1 MPLLLELIAYSRPVT
16 IKILLLRSML
26 GPTTVQT
33 PPRGLKPRA
42 PVPLGKPLALQ
53 QRRRVSGKP
62 RAQPQERE
70 QNSRLALKARGELC
84 VCELVDALDI
94 SQSSLSSH
102 LQICR
107 QVGVLTTRK
116 EGRWIYYSLS
126 ARYAPLIER
135 IFSELQ
141 TIRRDEQLHRDTRR
155 LRKRLQ
161 MREGSRCVVGS
172 GQLRREREL
181 ADVVD

>member
-1 MPLLLELIAYSRPVT
+1 MQELVAIARALGDPTRIRIVAA
-16 IKILLLRSML
+16 LR
-26 GPTTVQT
+26 
-33 PPRGLKPRA
+33 
-42 PVPLGKPLALQ
+42 
-53 QRRRVSGKP
+53 
-62 RAQPQERE
+62 
-70 QNSRLALKARGELC
+70 NGELC
-84 VCELVDALDI
+84 VCELADALDI

-116 EGRWIYYSLS
+116 ESRWIYYSLS
-126 ARYAPLIER
+126 TRYAPLIER

-141 TIRRDEQLHRDTRR
+141 TVRRDEQLHRDARR
-155 LRKRLQ
+155 LKKRLQ
-161 MREGSRCVVGS
+161 MREGGRCVVGF

>member
-1 MPLLLELIAYSRPVT
+1 MQELVAIARALGDPTRIRIVAA
-16 IKILLLRSML
+16 LR
-26 GPTTVQT
+26 
-33 PPRGLKPRA
+33 
-42 PVPLGKPLALQ
+42 
-53 QRRRVSGKP
+53 
-62 RAQPQERE
+62 
-70 QNSRLALKARGELC
+70 NGELC
-84 VCELVDALDI
+84 VCELADALDI

-116 EGRWIYYSLS
+116 ESRWIYYSLS
-126 ARYAPLIER
+126 TRYAPLIEK

-141 TIRRDEQLHRDTRR
+141 TVRRDEQLHRDARQ
-155 LRKRLQ
+155 LKKRLQ
-161 MREGSRCVVGS
+161 MREGGRCVVGF

>member
-1 MPLLLELIAYSRPVT
+1 MDLVRELIAIARALSDPTRIRVMAA
-16 IKILLLRSML
+16 LR
-26 GPTTVQT
+26 
-33 PPRGLKPRA
+33 
-42 PVPLGKPLALQ
+42 
-53 QRRRVSGKP
+53 
-62 RAQPQERE
+62 
-70 QNSRLALKARGELC
+70 NGELC

-107 QVGVLTTRK
+107 EVGVVTTRK
-116 EGRWIYYSLS
+116 ESRWIYYSLS
-126 ARYAPLIER
+126 SRYAPLIET

-141 TIRRDEQLHRDTRR
+141 TVRRDEQLHRDARR
-155 LRKRLQ
+155 LKKRLQ
-161 MREGSRCVVGS
+161 MREGGRCVVGF

>member
-1 MPLLLELIAYSRPVT
+1 MDLVRELIAIARALSDPTRIRVMAA
-16 IKILLLRSML
+16 LR
-26 GPTTVQT
+26 
-33 PPRGLKPRA
+33 
-42 PVPLGKPLALQ
+42 
-53 QRRRVSGKP
+53 
-62 RAQPQERE
+62 
-70 QNSRLALKARGELC
+70 NGELC

-141 TIRRDEQLHRDTRR
+141 TIRRDEQLRRDARR
-155 LRKRLQ
+155 LKKRLQ
-161 MREGSRCVVGS
+161 MRVGDRCVIGF

-181 ADVVD
+181 ADAID